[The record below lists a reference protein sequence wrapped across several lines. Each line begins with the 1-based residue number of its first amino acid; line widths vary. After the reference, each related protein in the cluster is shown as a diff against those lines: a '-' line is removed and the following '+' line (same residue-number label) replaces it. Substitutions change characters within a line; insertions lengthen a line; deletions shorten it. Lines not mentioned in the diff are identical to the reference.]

1 MSSSIIG
8 FDRFVLVRSFAFV
21 RRSSSIQKSLF
32 FYLKLSFGCGRFY
45 RCMYL
50 YAFRTSNACK
60 MYRSQDKARKEE
72 YEEETSAKTNL
83 NRLEPLYVLLC
94 VRIFRRFSISFIC
107 LGSACHSILDLRES
121 KLYQRTMKQPF
132 DKMSNMEENIVI
144 FLFVLHVVS
153 NILLFH
159 FVSFFIWTIWKAAWA
174 WHMQIYLRL
183 WFIYKYMYIKR
194 VVCCSLVRIRI
205 FHVENLSLDV
215 VFLRFDS
222 IAREMMI
229 SCFIPCLVSLFIDS
243 ICFFRTNRSLIWLSF
258 DVKIW
263 FWSLTKKTGLGQCSR
278 RKSET
283 SRERER
289 WIKRLL
295 RVVHVQVVGIR
306 RSSPKMINLMKHDM
320 WIIFHLTMK
329 RMQETERTQRNHHQ
343 FEM

>member
-1 MSSSIIG
+1 
-8 FDRFVLVRSFAFV
+8 
-21 RRSSSIQKSLF
+21 
-32 FYLKLSFGCGRFY
+32 
-45 RCMYL
+45 
-50 YAFRTSNACK
+50 

-243 ICFFRTNRSLIWLSF
+243 ICFFFERIGHWF
-258 DVKIW
+258 DWVSMSKSDFDHW
-263 FWSLTKKTGLGQCSR
+263 Q
-278 RKSET
+278 RKRGSGNAAEGRAKH
-283 SRERER
+283 REREKEMNKTFIACCTR
-289 WIKRLL
+289 ASGRHPQKQPENDKLNETW
-295 RVVHVQVVGIR
+295 HVNNFSFDDEANAR
-306 RSSPKMINLMKHDM
+306 DRAHTTKPSSVWNVISLS
-320 WIIFHLTMK
+320 FSFSFSFGHLSLIYTHS
-329 RMQETERTQRNHHQ
+329 RH
-343 FEM
+343 

>member
-144 FLFVLHVVS
+144 FSLFCM
-153 NILLFH
+153 
-159 FVSFFIWTIWKAAWA
+159 W
-174 WHMQIYLRL
+174 
-183 WFIYKYMYIKR
+183 
-194 VVCCSLVRIRI
+194 CRI
-205 FHVENLSLDV
+205 F
-215 VFLRFDS
+215 
-222 IAREMMI
+222 
-229 SCFIPCLVSLFIDS
+229 SCFISFRSSFEPFERQHGHGTCKYTCDCGLFIN
-243 ICFFRTNRSLIWLSF
+243 ICI
-258 DVKIW
+258 
-263 FWSLTKKTGLGQCSR
+263 
-278 RKSET
+278 
-283 SRERER
+283 
-289 WIKRLL
+289 
-295 RVVHVQVVGIR
+295 
-306 RSSPKMINLMKHDM
+306 
-320 WIIFHLTMK
+320 
-329 RMQETERTQRNHHQ
+329 
-343 FEM
+343 